1 MKKYGIDQGL
11 PRPDAHAKVTG
22 KARYVN
28 DYHPPKMLIGGIVG
42 SPVASGRIK
51 SIDVSEARRVP
62 GIHAVL
68 TADDLPGPNSMGI
81 IYDDQPVLVKD
92 RVRMVGDRL
101 VLIAGETRE
110 AVEEAKRR
118 VKVDIEPLPGL
129 YDVTRALDPDAPVVN
144 GDSNLIREFKVI
156 HGDVESAAHD
166 AEITISG
173 EYHIGGQEHAY
184 LEPQGTLA
192 FPEADGSWTVY
203 VTAQCPFYV
212 RAAVARFLKLPISMV
227 HVVQTV
233 TGGGFGGKEDY
244 PNEPAVCAAAL
255 AKVTGRP
262 VKLIYAR
269 DYDMQVTTKRHPMV
283 IRHTLHARRDGKV
296 VGVDL
301 EILVDAG
308 AYAGLS
314 TVVAERA
321 NISSVGPYEI
331 PNIRVST
338 KVLYTNNL
346 FGGPYRGFGA
356 PQVAA
361 AHESQMDR
369 LASALGMDPFEVRRI
384 NGVSREHPMFA
395 SGENL
400 PQAHIYPELLDRL
413 EELSGWKQYRNQP
426 ASSGR
431 YREGIGIGTII
442 YGVNLHSGGQR
453 LDRSAAYIIV
463 QQDGSVNVAVGVT
476 EMGQGA
482 LAAMRTMAA
491 RALGISEDLIY
502 VTQVDTNQV
511 PDSGPTVASRA
522 TVSGG
527 RAILD
532 AVSKLRPRFL
542 EVAADMLGVSPG
554 ALDLRDGV
562 FSTSDGSALVSW
574 PEVTAEY
581 YVRRLNP
588 AVVGWFRS
596 PDREYDHDTGQGR
609 AYMFYAFAGHAVRV
623 RVDTETGKVDV
634 LDVTAVH
641 DVGRVISEVGIEGQ
655 VHGGVIQGLG
665 WALLEEFRMK
675 EGRMLN
681 AGFTDYLIPT
691 AMDAPADIKMY
702 FIEDP
707 EPQGPFGAKG
717 IGEPSF
723 ISVGAAVMNAVYHA
737 LGTEVDILPLTPEN
751 VWRLMN
757 RSAGNNAA
765 REDEK

>member
-1 MKKYGIDQGL
+1 MKKYGLDQGL

-22 KARYVN
+22 KAKYVN

-42 SPVASGRIK
+42 SPVASGRVR
-51 SIDVSEARRVP
+51 SIDVSEARKVP

-68 TADDLPGPNSMGI
+68 TADDLPGTNSMGI
-81 IYDDQPVLVKD
+81 IFDDQPVLVQD
-92 RVRMVGDRL
+92 RIRMVGDRL

-118 VKVDIEPLPGL
+118 VKIDIEPLPGL
-129 YDVTRALDPDAPVVN
+129 YDVTRALDPDAPIVN
-144 GDSNLIREFKVI
+144 GTSNLIKEFRVL
-156 HGDVESAAHD
+156 HGDLDSARER
-166 AEITISG
+166 AEITISR
-173 EYHIGGQEHAY
+173 EYRIGGQEHAY
-184 LEPQGTLA
+184 LEPQGTLVQ
-192 FPEADGSWTVY
+192 PEADGSWTVY
-203 VTAQCPFYV
+203 VSAQCPFYV
-212 RAAVARFLKLPISMV
+212 RSAVARFLQVPINMV
-227 HVVQTV
+227 RVIQTV

-244 PNEPAVCAAAL
+244 PNEPAVCATAL
-255 AKVTGRP
+255 AKFTGRP
-262 VKLIYAR
+262 VKLIYPR

-283 IRHTLHARRDGKV
+283 IRHTLHARRDGRIL
-296 VGVDL
+296 GVDI

-331 PNIRVST
+331 PNVRVST

-369 LASALGMDPFEVRRI
+369 LAEALGMDPFEIRRI

-400 PQAHIYPELLDRL
+400 PQAHIYPELLNRL
-413 EELSGWKQYRNQP
+413 EELSNWKKYRSQ
-426 ASSGR
+426 SRSEGR

-491 RALGISEDLIY
+491 RALGVREELIY
-502 VTQVDTNQV
+502 ITQVDTSQV

-527 RAILD
+527 RAIID
-532 AVSKLRPRFL
+532 AAAKLRPRFL
-542 EVAADMLGVSPG
+542 EVAADMMNVRPEDVTLH
-554 ALDLRDGV
+554 DGV
-562 FSTSDGSALVSW
+562 FTVASGGSSLSW
-574 PEVTAEY
+574 SEVASEY
-581 YVRRLNP
+581 YARRLNP
-588 AVVGWFRS
+588 AAVGWFRS
-596 PDREYDHDTGQGR
+596 PDRQYDHDTGQGR

-634 LDVTAVH
+634 LEVTAVH
-641 DVGRVISEVGIEGQ
+641 DVGRVVSEVGIEGQ
-655 VHGGVIQGLG
+655 VHGGVVQGLG
-665 WALLEEFRMK
+665 WALLEDFRMK

-691 AMDAPADIKMY
+691 SLDAPSDINMY
-702 FIEDP
+702 FIEEP

-723 ISVGAAVMNAVYHA
+723 ISVGAAVMNAVSHA
-737 LGTEVDILPLTPEN
+737 LGTEVNILPLTPEN
-751 VWRLMN
+751 VWKIIN
-757 RSAGNNAA
+757 SSGT
-765 REDEK
+765 DTSEKE